1 MKKEL
6 ADYLNKETE
15 LLKASQKAQKPYL
28 LTDTEANLIKD
39 ILKTIGRD
47 DGLNSDMAIAVGMN
61 EDQFNGESDRI
72 FTKLG
77 NGRLTVES

>member
-1 MKKEL
+1 MKTEL

-15 LLKASQKAQKPYL
+15 KLKAEQKLQKPYL

-39 ILKTIGRD
+39 ILKAIGRD
-47 DGLNSDMAIAVGMN
+47 DGLNSDMATAVGMN
-61 EDQFNGESDRI
+61 EDQFNGLSDFI

-77 NGRLTVES
+77 NGRLTIES